1 MSKNTFRILLFA
13 ILGVNFLGLFNE
25 IFLADSSLYAFISK
39 TFVTSGNYLDIV
51 INGGDWLDKPHFP
64 FWLCAASMEVFGI
77 NAFAYKLPSFL
88 LFLVTLGYTY
98 QFAKE
103 NYSIDKARLSVLI
116 LGSSLHI
123 VISNNDVRAEAIL
136 MGLLMGAVYHLYRLR
151 LSFSWG
157 QLLAGSL
164 FSAAAVMTKGVF
176 VLIPIFSAVL
186 AIHVFRWELKK
197 LFHWKWVLAL
207 ALVALFITP
216 ELYAL
221 YTQFDLHPEKT
232 IFGKQGVSGIQFFLW
247 DSQFG
252 RFFNSGPIKG
262 KGDLFFFLHTLLW
275 AFAPWAIVGYLALFR
290 SIKSIVQRK
299 QLVEYFSLTGFLL
312 MFLIFSVSKF
322 QLPHYT
328 NIIFPFLAILT
339 AAHIEDLLKQH
350 KWLKITQYVLSGVLF
365 ALPLAIIFLY
375 KPEERSIMHIAILC
389 IAVISRITTR
399 SKVKV
404 GVHKSTEFAIL
415 AAILF
420 GAFMNLV
427 FYPDL
432 LKYQAG
438 KKAAETINSKYP
450 DDKIAS
456 NTFLHDWTFEFYLNT
471 EIEHLY
477 EGDIVELPAQTL
489 CYIDSKGLIEL
500 THIGRPFDVLETFTH
515 YHITRLNG
523 TFLNAKT
530 RDKKLGEKM
539 LIRLLKPETLDNF

>member
-88 LFLVTLGYTY
+88 LFLVALGYTY

-151 LSFSWG
+151 LSFSWS

-186 AIHVFRWELKK
+186 AIHAFRWELKK
-197 LFHWKWVLAL
+197 LFHWKWVLVL

-232 IFGKQGVSGIQFFLW
+232 VFGKQGVSGIQFFLW

-275 AFAPWAIVGYLALFR
+275 AFAPWAVVGYLALFR

-299 QLVEYFSLTGFLL
+299 QLAEYFSLTGFLL

-339 AAHIEDLLKQH
+339 AAHIEDLFNRH
-350 KWLKITQYVLSGVLF
+350 KWLTGLQFVLVGSLF
-365 ALPLAIIFLY
+365 ILPFVIHFFYQPEGHIGLVMASLMAGSIWFSIRKSEIGRAKKAISFSFIGTVF
-375 KPEERSIMHIAILC
+375 I
-389 IAVISRITTR
+389 
-399 SKVKV
+399 
-404 GVHKSTEFAIL
+404 
-415 AAILF
+415 
-420 GAFMNLV
+420 GAYLNLV

-432 LKYQAG
+432 LNYQAG

-456 NTFLHDWTFEFYLNT
+456 NAFLHDWTFEFYLNT

-477 EGDIVELPAQTL
+477 QGDIAELPARTL
-489 CYIDSKGLIEL
+489 CYIDAKGLTEL
-500 THIGRPFDVLETFTH
+500 THIGRPFEVLETFTH

-539 LIRLLKPETLDNF
+539 LIRLLKPETPDNF